1 MPRKRS
7 EVLAEEMTALRA
19 EIKVIEDMED
29 PTDDDLSRAEA
40 CLAEWDTKKAHYD
53 KAIDHEAKVAEVFRA
68 SFEVANKE
76 TPTPAARRRGPE
88 VMRQVD
94 PYTEE
99 SYEQLRRSLHNG
111 NVFDGTDAISR
122 AKAATEGFNSLVT
135 DDSRQH
141 IFQLLESENN
151 HSPFIA
157 RHILM
162 CSSKEYQDEFRKF
175 VMSQGQIAGDL
186 MRTAMSLTNTSG
198 GYLVP
203 VPIDPTI
210 VLTNTGA
217 INPLRE
223 ISTVKT
229 IAGANIWNG
238 VTSAGVNAEWLTEG
252 SQAADASPTFG
263 QISVTAHKAAVYLFG
278 SYEMLSDSGFSQEL
292 GSLFAD
298 GKNRLEADAMATA
311 NTAADR
317 PRGVVAGVLAVTAS
331 IVTSATTGAF
341 VAGDVFNLYDAQGAR
356 WQTNAKWLANQKI
369 YSKVRQF
376 STNQGANFW
385 TTIGGGQPAELLGLP
400 TYTASS
406 MTGTVGSGTNILLV
420 GDFSNYYIVDRIGFS
435 VQYVP
440 TVVGANQR
448 PTGQA
453 GWLGYWRVGAEVA
466 NPAAFRLL
474 QLNQVAAATAL
485 A

>member
-1 MPRKRS
+1 
-7 EVLAEEMTALRA
+7 MTALRS
-19 EIKVIEDMED
+19 EIKVIEEKGDEA
-29 PTDDDLSRAEA
+29 TDEDLSRAEA
-40 CLAEWDTKKAHYD
+40 CLVEWDD
-53 KAIDHEAKVAEVFRA
+53 KQTTYNQAREREAKVDEVMRA
-68 SFEVANKE
+68 SIDTGNRENGS
-76 TPTPAARRRGPE
+76 TTPAARRSPE
-88 VMRQVD
+88 FMRRVE

-99 SYEQLRRSLHNG
+99 SYTALKRSLVTNG
-111 NVFDGTDAISR
+111 PFDGADAISR
-122 AKAATEGFNSLVT
+122 AKAATEGFNSLVS
-135 DDSRQH
+135 DQSRQH
-141 IFQLLESENN
+141 IFQLLEIDNYHSE
-151 HSPFIA
+151 FVA

-162 CSSKEYQDEFRKF
+162 ASSDAYNEEFKTF
-175 VMSQGQIAGDL
+175 VQTQGQVAGDL
-186 MRTAMSLTNTSG
+186 MRTALSLTSQNG

-203 VPIDPTI
+203 VPVDPTI

-223 ISTVKT
+223 ISTIKT

-252 SQAADASPTFG
+252 SQASDASPTFG
-263 QISVTAHKAAVYLFG
+263 QISITAHKAAVYLFG
-278 SYEMLSDSGFSQEL
+278 SYEMLADSGFSQEL
-292 GSLFAD
+292 AMLFAD

-341 VAGDVFNLYDAQGAR
+341 VAGDVFNTYDAQGAR
-356 WQTNAKWLANQKI
+356 WQLNAKWLANQKI

-385 TTIGGGQPAELLGLP
+385 ATIGGGQPSELIGQP

-406 MTGTVGSGTNILLV
+406 MTGTVGNGTNILLV
-420 GDFSNYYIVDRIGFS
+420 GDFTNYYILDRIGFS
-435 VQYVP
+435 IQYVP
-440 TVVGANQR
+440 TVIGANQR

-453 GWLGYWRVGAEVA
+453 GWMGYWRVGAEVA
-466 NPAAFRLL
+466 NAAAFRLL

>member
-7 EVLAEEMTALRA
+7 EILAEEMTVLRS
-19 EIKVIEDMED
+19 EIKVIEEMEE
-29 PTDDDLSRAEA
+29 PTDEDMSRAEA
-40 CLAEWDTKKAHYD
+40 CLGEWDNKKADYE
-53 KAIDHEAKVAEVFRA
+53 KALDREAKVD
-68 SFEVANKE
+68 
-76 TPTPAARRRGPE
+76 E
-88 VMRQVD
+88 VMRAALN
-94 PYTEE
+94 PGNKEGGSTGARRSPEFMKRTEAYTEE
-99 SYEQLRRSLHNG
+99 SYNELKRALLTGGTYNEQ
-111 NVFDGTDAISR
+111 DAISR
-122 AKAATEGFNSLVT
+122 AKVATEGFNSLVS
-135 DDSRQH
+135 DESKHH
-141 IFQLLESENN
+141 IFQLLETESN
-151 HSPFIA
+151 HSPRIA

-162 CSSKEYQDEFRKF
+162 ASSDAYQAEFKQF
-175 VMSQGQIAGDL
+175 IQSQGQVAGEL
-186 MRTAMSLTNTSG
+186 MRTALSLSSTNG

-252 SQAADASPTFG
+252 SQASDASPTFG
-263 QISVTAHKAAVYLFG
+263 QISITAHKAAVYLFG

-292 GSLFAD
+292 AGLFAD

-341 VAGDVFNLYDAQGAR
+341 VAGDVFNTYDGQGAR
-356 WQTNAKWLANQKI
+356 WQLNAKWLANQKI

-406 MTGTVGSGTNILLV
+406 MTGTVGNGTNIMLV
-420 GDFSNYYIVDRIGFS
+420 GNFDNYYIVDRIGFS

-440 TVVGANQR
+440 TVIGANQR

>member
-7 EVLAEEMTALRA
+7 EILAEEMTALRS
-19 EIKVIEDMED
+19 EIKVIEEMEE
-29 PTDDDLSRAEA
+29 PTDEDLSRAEA
-40 CLAEWDTKKAHYD
+40 CLGEWDGKKADYD
-53 KAIDHEAKVAEVFRA
+53 KALEREAKVEEVMRA
-68 SFEVANKE
+68 ALQPANKE
-76 TPTPAARRRGPE
+76 SGTVSRRSPE
-88 VMRQVD
+88 YMKRTEA
-94 PYTEE
+94 YTEE
-99 SYEQLRRSLHNG
+99 SYKELSRSLITGGSFNG
-111 NVFDGTDAISR
+111 QDAIGR
-122 AKAATEGFNSLVT
+122 AKVATEQFNSLVS
-135 DDSRQH
+135 DDSRHH
-141 IFQLLESENN
+141 IFQLLETENYHSER
-151 HSPFIA
+151 IA

-162 CSSKEYQDEFRKF
+162 ASSEAYQAEFKTYIQ
-175 VMSQGQIAGDL
+175 SQGQIAGDL
-186 MRTAMSLTNTSG
+186 MRTALSLTSANG

-203 VPIDPTI
+203 VPVDPTI

-229 IAGANIWNG
+229 IAGANVWNG
-238 VTSAGVNAEWLTEG
+238 VTSAGVNAQWLTEG
-252 SQAADASPTFG
+252 TEAADASPTFG
-263 QISVTAHKAAVYLFG
+263 QISITAHKAAVYLFG

-292 GSLFAD
+292 GMLFAD

-341 VAGDVFNLYDAQGAR
+341 VAGDVFNTYDAQGAR
-356 WQTNAKWLANQKI
+356 WQLNAKWLANQKI

-406 MTGTVGSGTNILLV
+406 MTGTVGNGTNILLV
-420 GDFSNYYIVDRIGFS
+420 GNFDNYYIVDRIGFS

-440 TVVGANQR
+440 TVIGASQR

-453 GWLGYWRVGAEVA
+453 GWMGYWRVGAEVA
-466 NPAAFRLL
+466 NAAAFRLL